1 MSGLVDYSTEG
12 RVAILTVDN
21 TRIKNALTNVMAAQL
36 VEHCERIDSDPEIGC
51 VIIRGAGGTFS
62 SGADRQ
68 TWADTYGEDPLGDRA
83 YDMTEEMYGSF
94 MRVGAM
100 KAPTIAAVRGAAVGA
115 GFNLALA
122 ADMRVVASDARLIAG
137 FVAAGIHPGGG
148 FFSLVRR
155 AAGREVAGMLG
166 LFGQELS
173 GTRAAELGLAGICVD
188 DAAVDETVLGIAQ
201 QTASD
206 PLLARRVKR
215 SFQIET
221 AGAQL
226 EWPAALEVER
236 GVQLWSQHRRLTRM
250 ESAE

>member
-1 MSGLVDYSTEG
+1 MSGSVDCSHEG
-12 RVAILTVDN
+12 GVAILTIDN
-21 TRIKNALTNVMAAQL
+21 VRIKNALTNAMAAQL
-36 VEHCERIDSDPEIGC
+36 VEHCERIDADPAVGC
-51 VIIRGAGGTFS
+51 VVIRGAEGTFS

-83 YDMTEEMYGSF
+83 YDMTDEMYGSF
-94 MRVGAM
+94 MRVGAL

-122 ADMRVVASDARLIAG
+122 TDMRIVAQDARLLAG

-173 GTRAAELGLAGICVD
+173 GARAAALGLAGMCVD
-188 DAAVDETVLGIAQ
+188 DGEVDETALRIAR
-201 QTASD
+201 QTATD
-206 PLLARRVKR
+206 PLLARRIKR

-226 EWPAALEVER
+226 EWPAALEIER
-236 GVQLWSQHRRLTRM
+236 GVQLWSQNRRLKGI
-250 ESAE
+250 EPAE